1 MGKPNRLGRHAKP
14 RQRKRVLWRGQDL
27 VITRDAPGPPA
38 RAQAG
43 RDPGPQAGDQGESAL
58 LAAQAE
64 QLVSDALQ
72 AQVDGQ
78 HDAFAWCAAQLADRS
93 GGRGWP
99 RAVEREL
106 LASLPRAV
114 TAGWRQGWQPAEVV
128 REIGRQ
134 FGARHA
140 RMAADAAAMEMRSY
154 ARTAVDERWQAQ
166 LAALGATAWWGTDDG
181 YLERW
186 RKREQLAA
194 EAAVTCALEVLYGFA
209 TLPRIGRLCPLPGA
223 ALRGALTAE
232 RVPARPAGPRVAD
245 RVREL
250 LAQAESAES
259 AEEAQALTA
268 RAQELLARQAMDDAL
283 LAAAGTRPAGPG
295 RASGRRLFVDSPY
308 EVAKADLLGVVATVN
323 HCRTVWHKSLGLS
336 TVVGFSGDLDAAE
349 VLFTSLLAQAAA
361 AMGQA
366 DPHRDDAG
374 PSGTRSFRQSFPAS
388 YARRT
393 GERLAEAARAAQR
406 QAATGAAGA
415 ELPAALAARH
425 RAVDEAVD
433 RMFPDLTQHEPEP
446 PDREEWLPGRV
457 PAYVGLSRTG
467 RPSGTLPGV
476 GARAGG
482 AVSRRGGCP
491 SNVSHHVSWVR
502 RASGGLLCRSGPR
515 PSGSCAR
522 ASSDAWMSR
531 APATPCRWR
540 TPSNWPPGSSV
551 ARWRRSSARGPA
563 EASGP
568 GPTWWAC
575 FRWRRSRS

>member
-27 VITRDAPGPPA
+27 VITCDAPGPPA
-38 RAQAG
+38 RAQTPPDAG
-43 RDPGPQAGDQGESAL
+43 PRAGDPGESAL
-58 LAAQAE
+58 LAARAE

-140 RMAADAAAMEMRSY
+140 RMATDAAAMEMRSY

-166 LAALGATAWWGTDDG
+166 LAALGATAWWGPDDG

-209 TLPRIGRLCPLPGA
+209 TLPRIGRLGPLPGA

-232 RVPARPAGPRVAD
+232 RVPARPTGQRVAD
-245 RVREL
+245 RVRAL

-259 AEEAQALTA
+259 VEEAQALTA

-283 LAAAGTRPAGPG
+283 LATAGTGPAGPG

-336 TVVGFSGDLDAAE
+336 TVVGFSGDLDAVE
-349 VLFTSLLAQAAA
+349 LLFTSLLAQAAA
-361 AMGQA
+361 AMGRA

-374 PSGTRSFRQSFPAS
+374 PSGTRSFRQSFLAS

-393 GERLAEAARAAQR
+393 GERLAGAARAAQR
-406 QAATGAAGA
+406 QAAAQARGPG
-415 ELPAALAARH
+415 LPAALAARH
-425 RAVDEAVD
+425 HAVDEAVD
-433 RMFPDLTQHEPEP
+433 RMFPDLARHEPEP
-446 PDREEWLPGRV
+446 PDGEDWLPGRV
-457 PAYVGLSRTG
+457 PAYVGL
-467 RPSGTLPGV
+467 P
-476 GARAGG
+476 
-482 AVSRRGGCP
+482 
-491 SNVSHHVSWVR
+491 HQR
-502 RASGGLLCRSGPR
+502 RA
-515 PSGSCAR
+515 A
-522 ASSDAWMSR
+522 
-531 APATPCRWR
+531 
-540 TPSNWPPGSSV
+540 
-551 ARWRRSSARGPA
+551 
-563 EASGP
+563 
-568 GPTWWAC
+568 
-575 FRWRRSRS
+575 

>member
-14 RQRKRVLWRGQDL
+14 RQRKMVLWRGQDL
-27 VITRDAPGPPA
+27 VVTRDPPGPPPRAQPPPA
-38 RAQAG
+38 RAQPPPAPAQAPRDAG
-43 RDPGPQAGDQGESAL
+43 PRAGDPGESAQ

-64 QLVSDALQ
+64 QLVSEALQ

-78 HDAFAWCAAQLADRS
+78 HEEFAWCAAQLADRS

-99 RAVEREL
+99 GAVEREL

-140 RMAADAAAMEMRSY
+140 RMATDAVAMEMRSY
-154 ARTAVDERWQAQ
+154 ARTAVAERWQAQ
-166 LAALGATAWWGTDDG
+166 LTALGATAWWGPDDG

-209 TLPRIGRLCPLPGA
+209 TLPGIGRLGPLPGA

-232 RVPARPAGPRVAD
+232 RIPARPSGQRVAD
-245 RVREL
+245 RVRAL

-259 AEEAQALTA
+259 GEEAQALTA

-283 LAAAGTRPAGPG
+283 LAAAGPGPAGPG
-295 RASGRRLFVDSPY
+295 PAGPGQASGRRLFVDSPY
-308 EVAKADLLGVVATVN
+308 EVTKADLLGVVATVN

-336 TVVGFSGDLDAAE
+336 TVVGFPGDLDAVE
-349 VLFTSLLAQAAA
+349 LLFASLLAQAAA
-361 AMGQA
+361 AMGHA
-366 DPHRDDAG
+366 GPHRDDAG
-374 PSGTRSFRQSFPAS
+374 PSGTRSFRQTFLAS

-393 GERLAEAARAAQR
+393 GERLAGAARVAQR
-406 QAATGAAGA
+406 QAAAQARGP

-433 RMFPDLTQHEPEP
+433 RMFPDLTRNEPQP
-446 PDREEWLPGRV
+446 PGREDWLPGRV
-457 PAYVGLSRTG
+457 PAYVG
-467 RPSGTLPGV
+467 
-476 GARAGG
+476 
-482 AVSRRGGCP
+482 
-491 SNVSHHVSWVR
+491 
-502 RASGGLLCRSGPR
+502 
-515 PSGSCAR
+515 
-522 ASSDAWMSR
+522 
-531 APATPCRWR
+531 
-540 TPSNWPPGSSV
+540 
-551 ARWRRSSARGPA
+551 
-563 EASGP
+563 
-568 GPTWWAC
+568 
-575 FRWRRSRS
+575 